1 MLKSFRPSG
10 PSDSRQSTAT
20 HKKSVTV
27 LLSFGIALTLWF
39 FLALGK
45 IYQDNVTFPVRY
57 VNIPEGAQITNAALP
72 KKISMLARGSGF
84 NLFLTRFYVRRD
96 TISINVAA
104 SSESGVFLTNR
115 ESSLFSEEM
124 SFPVEPVHVS
134 PDTINFGLKRKLR
147 RKIPVKNM
155 TSYEPS
161 GNFRL
166 EGKMKV
172 QPESIE
178 VYGPSEIVN
187 KLNSWPTVRYL
198 VTEKTSNFS
207 ESVALDTSSL
217 VTFSREDVTI
227 SGNIIEYTEFRFETK
242 AKIINIPANRKIKV
256 PDTRVTIIA
265 DVAMKDYEKIKESDF
280 EVICDFSKVKAGQSY
295 VRPEILKKSSL
306 VVKTQVEPPKLPF
319 VLVRQR

>member
-45 IYQDNVTFPVRY
+45 IYQDTVTFPVRY

-124 SFPVEPVHVS
+124 SFPVEPIHVS

-155 TSYEPS
+155 TFYEPA

-187 KLNSWPTVRYL
+187 KLNSWPTVKYS

-207 ESVALDTSSL
+207 ESVALDTSSI
-217 VTFSREDVTI
+217 VTFSRDEVTI
-227 SGNIIEYTEFRFETK
+227 TGNIIEYTEFRFETK
-242 AKIINIPANRKIKV
+242 VKIINVPSNRKIKV

-295 VRPEILKKSSL
+295 VRPEILKKSSF
-306 VVKTQVEPPKLPF
+306 VVKAQVEPPKLPF